1 MARTRILSVV
11 GTRPEAI
18 KMAMVARALDAA
30 GGIEHRMCAT
40 AQHREM
46 LDSVLAIFDLRAD
59 YDLGVMAPNQDPT
72 HVTQAVVTG
81 MAPVLADFRPDRV
94 LVQGD
99 TTTTFA
105 AGLAAFYAKVPVG
118 HVEAGLRSGDPAAPW
133 PEEMNRRLTD
143 RLSDR
148 HYAPTERAREN
159 LLAEG
164 HDADAVLVTGNTGV
178 DALHHVAGRLAEEPM
193 LRNAAVDSI
202 PPLDRERRL
211 LLVTAHRR
219 ENIGSGLAEICD
231 ALTRLAARPDV
242 EIVYPVHPNPEV
254 CGPVRA
260 ALSGRAHVHLIEPL
274 GYAAFVHLMTEAHVI
289 VTDSGGIQEEAPALG
304 KPILVMRD
312 VTERPEAVDA
322 GTARL
327 IGADSRRI
335 EAEVERLLEDPVHHD
350 AMARGHNPYGDGY
363 ASGRIA
369 KDLGRRS
376 EASETVK
383 TPISLAKEPAF
394 A

>member
-1 MARTRILSVV
+1 MAKTRILSVV

-59 YDLGVMAPNQDPT
+59 YDLGVMVPDQDPT
-72 HVTQAVVTG
+72 HVTQAVVSG

-99 TTTTFA
+99 TTTTLA
-105 AGLAAFYAKVPVG
+105 ASLAAFYAKVPVG

-164 HDADAVLVTGNTGV
+164 FDAGAVLVTGNTGI
-178 DALHHVAGRLAEEPM
+178 DALHYVAGRLAGEPA
-193 LRNAAVDSI
+193 LRNAAVGSA
-202 PPLDRERRL
+202 PPLDRGRRL

-219 ENIGSGLAEICD
+219 ENIGSGLAEVCD

-242 EIVYPVHPNPEV
+242 EIVYPVHPNPDV
-254 CGPVRA
+254 CGPVHA

-274 GYAAFVHLMTEAHVI
+274 GYVSFVHLMTEADII

-304 KPILVMRD
+304 KPVLVARE

-327 IGADSRRI
+327 TGASSERI
-335 EAEVERLLEDPVHHD
+335 VTGVERLLEDPAYYD
-350 AMARGHNPYGDGY
+350 AMARGHSPYGDGY

-369 KDLGRRS
+369 KDLTI
-376 EASETVK
+376 A
-383 TPISLAKEPAF
+383 
-394 A
+394 

>member
-1 MARTRILSVV
+1 
-11 GTRPEAI
+11 
-18 KMAMVARALDAA
+18 MAMVARALDATE
-30 GGIEHRMCAT
+30 GIEHRMCAT

-46 LDSVLAIFDLRAD
+46 LDSVLTIFDLRPD
-59 YDLGVMAPNQDPT
+59 YDLDVMVPDQDPT
-72 HVTQAVVTG
+72 HVTRAVMSG
-81 MAPVLADFRPDRV
+81 MAPILADFQPDRV

-99 TTTTFA
+99 TTTT
-105 AGLAAFYAKVPVG
+105 LAASLASFHAKVPVG
-118 HVEAGLRSGDPAAPW
+118 HVEAGLRSDDPAVPW

-178 DALHHVAGRLAEEPM
+178 DALHHVAGRLAEEPT

-376 EASETVK
+376 EASEIVK

>member
-1 MARTRILSVV
+1 MLTSAKTRILSVV

-46 LDSVLAIFDLRAD
+46 LDSVLRIFGLRSD
-59 YDLGVMAPNQDPT
+59 HDLGVMVPDQDPT

-99 TTTTFA
+99 TTTTLA
-105 AGLAAFYAKVPVG
+105 ASLAAFYAKVPVG
-118 HVEAGLRSGDPAAPW
+118 HVEAGLRSDDPTVPW

-148 HYAPTERAREN
+148 YYAPTERAREN

-164 HDADAVLVTGNTGV
+164 LDGDAVLVTGNPGI
-178 DALHHVAGRLAEEPM
+178 DALLYVAKRLAGEPA
-193 LRNAAVDSI
+193 LRNAAVASL
-202 PPLDRERRL
+202 PRLDRGRRL

-219 ENIGSGLAEICD
+219 ENMGRGLAALCD

-242 EIVYPVHPNPEV
+242 EIVYPVHPNPAV

-260 ALSGRAHVHLIEPL
+260 ALGGRAHIHLIKPL
-274 GYAAFVHLMTEAHVI
+274 EYTSFVHLMTRAHI
-289 VTDSGGIQEEAPALG
+289 IATDSGGIQEEAPALG
-304 KPILVMRD
+304 KPVLVMRE
-312 VTERPEAVDA
+312 VTERPEAVEA

-327 IGADSRRI
+327 VGTSPGRI
-335 EAEVERLLEDPVHHD
+335 VGGVERLLEDPTHYD
-350 AMARGHNPYGDGY
+350 AMARGHNPYGDGR

-369 KDLGRRS
+369 KDL
-376 EASETVK
+376 A
-383 TPISLAKEPAF
+383 IA
-394 A
+394 